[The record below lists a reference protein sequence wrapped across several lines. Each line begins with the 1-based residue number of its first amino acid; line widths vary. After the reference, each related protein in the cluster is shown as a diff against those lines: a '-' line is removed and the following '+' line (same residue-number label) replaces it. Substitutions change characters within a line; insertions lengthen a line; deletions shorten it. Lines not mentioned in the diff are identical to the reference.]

1 MRTHGII
8 FAVVVLLVVLG
19 FYGLYDMN
27 KDEFPQFTIRQGV
40 VVGVYPGA
48 TSEQVEEQLTR
59 PIERYLFTFQE
70 VDKSKTY
77 SYSEDGIA
85 YLFVELSKNIDDKDE
100 VWSKIRHGLTDFKR
114 NLPAGVLAV
123 AVIDDFGNTSSI
135 LLTMEAADKSP
146 RELEAMANELGD

>member
-8 FAVVVLLVVLG
+8 FAVVALLVVLG

-40 VVGVYPGA
+40 VAGVYPGA

-85 YLFVELSKNIDDKDE
+85 YIFVEL
-100 VWSKIRHGLTDFKR
+100 
-114 NLPAGVLAV
+114 
-123 AVIDDFGNTSSI
+123 
-135 LLTMEAADKSP
+135 
-146 RELEAMANELGD
+146 